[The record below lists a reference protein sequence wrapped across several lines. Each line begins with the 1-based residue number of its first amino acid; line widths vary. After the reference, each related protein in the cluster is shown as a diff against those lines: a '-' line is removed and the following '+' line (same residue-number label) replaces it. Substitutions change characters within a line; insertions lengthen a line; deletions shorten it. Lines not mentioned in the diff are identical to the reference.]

1 VLPGWHVAD
10 SEAMDAHLPIFWQ
23 PGTHDGE
30 GVEAETFAIRYIVDV
45 EAADRFI
52 EAVVAETDPVPAD
65 DWFC

>member
-1 VLPGWHVAD
+1 M
-10 SEAMDAHLPIFWQ
+10 EAHLPNFWQ

-45 EAADRFI
+45 EAVDRFI
-52 EAVVAETDPVPAD
+52 DAVVAETDPVPAD

>member
-1 VLPGWHVAD
+1 
-10 SEAMDAHLPIFWQ
+10 
-23 PGTHDGE
+23 
-30 GVEAETFAIRYIVDV
+30 VEAETFAIRYIVDV